1 MCKAKET
8 KLIEGGHRGLQDYRH
23 IHAASTFFTF
33 FTFFSKS
40 VVTFYV
46 FCHVSYVFSNY
57 ALQQLVPP
65 YKEAMIISYTMI
77 KPARRKAITDCIET
91 SVYWAK
97 SALSDYIQELKLT
110 HVNAAYRR

>member
-1 MCKAKET
+1 VVFRT
-8 KLIEGGHRGLQDYRH
+8 TGIFTLLLRFLLFYV
-23 IHAASTFFTF
+23 FF
-33 FTFFSKS
+33 KIQK

-110 HVNAAYRR
+110 HVIAAYRR